1 MAMTPAERV
10 KKWRDNHPDE
20 QQARNYVYIRRYV
33 AWKKIK
39 FEFLAILQP

>member
-1 MAMTPAERV
+1 MTSAERI
-10 KKWRDNHPDE
+10 KKWREAHPDTE
-20 QQARNYVYIRRYV
+20 RERNYIYVRRYT